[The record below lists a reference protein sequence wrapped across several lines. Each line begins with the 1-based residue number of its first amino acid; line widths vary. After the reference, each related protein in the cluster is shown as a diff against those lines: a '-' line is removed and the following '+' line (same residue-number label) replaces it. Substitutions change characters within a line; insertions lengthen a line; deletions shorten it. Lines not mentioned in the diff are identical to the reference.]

1 MRFVDFQDREENSEL
16 PWEGSTSSET
26 SSSSRHDNK
35 RRTLSADIPIRPRLK
50 IPESQ
55 FSASVSIDTLLG
67 AGKLMQPTFT
77 KGAVLNFERFEIET
91 ATWKNVMTVECKVES
106 VKFSSGAFLDAFMV
120 PLCMG
125 TNGF

>member
-1 MRFVDFQDREENSEL
+1 MRFVVFQDQEENLEL

-35 RRTLSADIPIRPRLK
+35 RRTLSADIP
-50 IPESQ
+50 ETQ
-55 FSASVSIDTLLG
+55 FPASVSIDTLLG
-67 AGKLMQPTFT
+67 AGKLVQPTFT
-77 KGAVLNFERFEIET
+77 KGAVLYFERFEIET

-106 VKFSSGAFLDAFMV
+106 VKFSSGAFRDAFTV
-120 PLCMG
+120 PLCMR